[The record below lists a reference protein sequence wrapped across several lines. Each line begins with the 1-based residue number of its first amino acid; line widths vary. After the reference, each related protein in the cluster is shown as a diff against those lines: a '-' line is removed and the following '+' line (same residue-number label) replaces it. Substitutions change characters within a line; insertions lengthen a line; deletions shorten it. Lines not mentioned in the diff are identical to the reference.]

1 MSVWTKSVLLFVLNL
16 LDAQLTVIWV
26 RMGVAT
32 EGNAL
37 MARLLEAGYA
47 PFLLTKVAI
56 GALVA
61 YTLYRFSHLPLA
73 RRGLQFVLGLY
84 LFLMCVHAAAGATAL
99 GYNAPD
105 ALVACIAYLP
115 DSVLALLTW

>member
-16 LDAQLTVIWV
+16 LDAQLTDIWV
-26 RMGVAT
+26 RLGVAT
-32 EGNAL
+32 ECNAL

-47 PFLLTKVAI
+47 PFLLTKLAI

-61 YTLYRFSHLPLA
+61 YTLYRFSHLSLA

-84 LFLMCVHAAAGATAL
+84 LFLMCVHAVAGATAL
-99 GYNAPD
+99 GLNVPD
-105 ALVACIAYLP
+105 ALIVCIAYLP
-115 DSVLALLTW
+115 DRLLMFVSR